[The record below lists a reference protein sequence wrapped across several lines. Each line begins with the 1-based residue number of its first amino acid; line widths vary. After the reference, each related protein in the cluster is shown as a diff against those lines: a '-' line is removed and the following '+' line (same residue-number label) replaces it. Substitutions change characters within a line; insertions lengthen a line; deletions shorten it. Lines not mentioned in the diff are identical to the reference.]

1 MPTGHVIAIFRII
14 EWFTA
19 IKSVFA
25 MDAQKVICFPP
36 LEPILVRRS
45 AKSAPVN
52 WTACKGPWHVS
63 ENEAIALMSGA
74 ATPDDS
80 DGAHRRVSY
89 RCPKPQN
96 ILLSSGEMELRRCTV
111 CTRKDRYAAHNS
123 CKFNCEARFDAM
135 IPRKDKARPDNDRD
149 IYTERVMRAVCT
161 GGMRLGVSCKKLESK
176 AMLSMVTALVQVG
189 IDAQATCR
197 DKHQTL
203 RAEDIARPY
212 SRISIESMVRQIAA
226 DETQVLIREYQK
238 IEFINIKI
246 DAGTVLNSHVTHA
259 IADSP
264 WGNLVPWVLDVQ
276 ANCRWDTSNYEQ
288 FLIQHLQTVS
298 MVPNL
303 CVCSVVHDNLA
314 AQSNAVATVLST
326 WDSVPRIL
334 DIPCLNHMANL
345 VFKDSVDSCYQLE
358 SLLAKVKKWQSLLQE
373 LGLPSPPVPETRWF
387 YIVELIEEILKSQNL
402 EEVLGAHPDVAARI
416 LGDSGIK
423 KVPSELFMLYDILE
437 PMYTLSK
444 SLECQSTRLSHTI
457 PLIRCCMQRWRD
469 LLRNPPSEVC
479 IVIINSLISNLLA
492 RLRANA
498 FEEIV
503 TAYVLSIKGKQEIS
517 HRLSSS
523 SFERCRACVME
534 ELLLAM
540 KQYPECFEMYEKRV
554 EEIEESVTSSDDHDY
569 DTMREGEPGS
579 GQGAK
584 SCRISTITRRR
595 NVTRELYLDIYEA
608 IPVLDKLE
616 YDFLDDCLG
625 IAVKCLENCGCL
637 EGAITEGYY
646 SVALEQW
653 IRLEIDEMINQL
665 QAFYSCESSPQ
676 ALDMLDLYVWKHIS
690 CLSHSDSTWRAW
702 AHLSKCAM
710 RLVSAAVSEADV
722 ERLLSKQKLIQ
733 GNHSTNISTE
743 GLTARLQLYGRRGIT
758 DISSHENHS

>member
-1 MPTGHVIAIFRII
+1 
-14 EWFTA
+14 
-19 IKSVFA
+19 
-25 MDAQKVICFPP
+25 
-36 LEPILVRRS
+36 
-45 AKSAPVN
+45 
-52 WTACKGPWHVS
+52 
-63 ENEAIALMSGA
+63 
-74 ATPDDS
+74 
-80 DGAHRRVSY
+80 
-89 RCPKPQN
+89 
-96 ILLSSGEMELRRCTV
+96 
-111 CTRKDRYAAHNS
+111 
-123 CKFNCEARFDAM
+123 
-135 IPRKDKARPDNDRD
+135 
-149 IYTERVMRAVCT
+149 
-161 GGMRLGVSCKKLESK
+161 
-176 AMLSMVTALVQVG
+176 
-189 IDAQATCR
+189 
-197 DKHQTL
+197 
-203 RAEDIARPY
+203 
-212 SRISIESMVRQIAA
+212 MVRQVAA
-226 DETQVLIREYQK
+226 DEAQVLIREYQK

-288 FLIQHLQTVS
+288 FLIQHLQTIS
-298 MVPNL
+298 RVPNL

-334 DIPCLNHMANL
+334 DIPCFNHMANL

-358 SLLAKVKKWQSLLQE
+358 SLLTEVKKWQSLFQE

-387 YIVELIEEILKSQNL
+387 YVVELIEAILRSQNL
-402 EEVLGAHPDVAARI
+402 EEVLEAHPDVAARI
-416 LGDSGIK
+416 LGDREIK
-423 KVPSELFMLYDILE
+423 KVPPSFFMLYDILE

-444 SLECQSTRLSHTI
+444 SLECQNTRLCHII
-457 PLIRCCMQRWRD
+457 PLIRRCMQRWRD
-469 LLRNPPSEVC
+469 LITTPPSDVAL
-479 IVIINSLISNLLA
+479 VIINSLISNLLA

-523 SFERCRACVME
+523 SLKRSRACVME

-540 KQYPECFEMYEKRV
+540 KQFPECFEMYEKRV
-554 EEIEESVTSSDDHDY
+554 QEIEESVVSSDDHDY
-569 DTMREGEPGS
+569 NTMRESDPGS
-579 GQGAK
+579 VQGAR
-584 SCRISTITRRR
+584 SSGISTITRRR
-595 NVTRELYLDIYEA
+595 NAARELYLDIYEE
-608 IPVLDKLE
+608 IPVSDKLE

-637 EGAITEGYY
+637 EGAITESYY

-653 IRLEIDEMINQL
+653 IRLEIDEMISQL
-665 QAFYSCESSPQ
+665 QAFYSCESSPE

-690 CLSHSDSTWRAW
+690 CLSHSDSAWRAW
-702 AHLSKCAM
+702 DHVSKCAM

-758 DISSHENHS
+758 DISRHENHS